1 MSQLVKE
8 INLFFRNA
16 TKEDVTKLL
25 SQIILSERQEK
36 IFEMFYLK
44 KKDVNYIADAVGIS
58 ESIVRLEM
66 NKIRLKI
73 QRVLKI

>member
-1 MSQLVKE
+1 MSQLVKD